1 MVSFFLCPLK
11 ICSIFT
17 IKNTSKIA
25 KVTTHNFK
33 KGKINMIFRTN
44 KITNY
49 TKIDN
54 RYLEDKSISLKAKGL
69 LTLMLS
75 LPNDWKFNING
86 LCLLCKESKN
96 AVNSAIIGVKDILKD
111 NIENVIKELK
121 DNKYLE
127 VEKTYDESGR
137 FIYEYIIYEYPDNP
151 TGNLD
156 LP

>member
-17 IKNTSKIA
+17 MRNASKIA
-25 KVTTHNFK
+25 KVATHNFK

-54 RYLEDKSISLKAKGL
+54 RYLEDKNISLKAKGL

-75 LPNDWKFNING
+75 LPDNWKFNVNG

-96 AVNSAIIGVKDILKD
+96 AVNNA
-111 NIENVIKELK
+111 IKELK

-127 VEKTYDESGR
+127 VEKTFDESGR
-137 FIYEYIIYEYPDNP
+137 FIYVYIIYEYPDDP
-151 TGNLD
+151 KGHLD

>member
-1 MVSFFLCPLK
+1 
-11 ICSIFT
+11 
-17 IKNTSKIA
+17 
-25 KVTTHNFK
+25 
-33 KGKINMIFRTN
+33 MIFRTN

-96 AVNSAIIGVKDILKD
+96 AVNSAI
-111 NIENVIKELK
+111 KELK

-137 FIYEYIIYEYPDNP
+137 FIYVYIIYEYPDDP
-151 TGNLD
+151 KGHLD

>member
-54 RYLEDKSISLKAKGL
+54 RYLEDKNISLKAKGL

-75 LPNDWKFNING
+75 LPDNWKFNVNG

-96 AVNSAIIGVKDILKD
+96 AVNSA
-111 NIENVIKELK
+111 IKELK

-137 FIYEYIIYEYPDNP
+137 FIYEYIIYEYPDDP
-151 TGNLD
+151 KGHLD

>member
-1 MVSFFLCPLK
+1 M
-11 ICSIFT
+11 
-17 IKNTSKIA
+17 KNVSKIA

-96 AVNSAIIGVKDILKD
+96 AVNSAI
-111 NIENVIKELK
+111 KELK

>member
-1 MVSFFLCPLK
+1 
-11 ICSIFT
+11 
-17 IKNTSKIA
+17 
-25 KVTTHNFK
+25 
-33 KGKINMIFRTN
+33 MIFRTN

-54 RYLEDKSISLKAKGL
+54 RYLEDKNISLKAKGL

-75 LPNDWKFNING
+75 LPDNWKFNVNG
-86 LCLLCKESKN
+86 LCFLCKESKS
-96 AVNSAIIGVKDILKD
+96 AVNNA
-111 NIENVIKELK
+111 IKELK

-137 FIYEYIIYEYPDNP
+137 FIYVYIIYEYPDDP
-151 TGNLD
+151 KGHLD

>member
-1 MVSFFLCPLK
+1 M
-11 ICSIFT
+11 
-17 IKNTSKIA
+17 KNVSKIA
-25 KVTTHNFK
+25 KVATHNFK

-54 RYLEDKSISLKAKGL
+54 RYLEDKNISLKAKGL

-75 LPNDWKFNING
+75 LPDNWKFNVNG

-96 AVNSAIIGVKDILKD
+96 AVNSA
-111 NIENVIKELK
+111 IKELK

-137 FIYEYIIYEYPDNP
+137 FIYVYIIYEYPDDP
-151 TGNLD
+151 KGHLD

>member
-17 IKNTSKIA
+17 IKNTPKIA
-25 KVTTHNFK
+25 KVATHNFK

-96 AVNSAIIGVKDILKD
+96 AVNSAI
-111 NIENVIKELK
+111 KELK

-127 VEKTYDESGR
+127 VEKTYDERGR

>member
-1 MVSFFLCPLK
+1 MVSFSLCPLK

-33 KGKINMIFRTN
+33 KGKIIMIFRTN

-54 RYLEDKSISLKAKGL
+54 RYLEDKNISLKTKGL

-75 LPNDWKFNING
+75 LPDSWKFNFNG
-86 LCLLCKESKN
+86 LCLLCK
-96 AVNSAIIGVKDILKD
+96 
-111 NIENVIKELK
+111 
-121 DNKYLE
+121 
-127 VEKTYDESGR
+127 
-137 FIYEYIIYEYPDNP
+137 
-151 TGNLD
+151 
-156 LP
+156 

>member
-25 KVTTHNFK
+25 KVATHNFK

-96 AVNSAIIGVKDILKD
+96 AVNSAI
-111 NIENVIKELK
+111 KELK

>member
-1 MVSFFLCPLK
+1 M
-11 ICSIFT
+11 
-17 IKNTSKIA
+17 KNVSKIA
-25 KVTTHNFK
+25 KVATHNFK

-54 RYLEDKSISLKAKGL
+54 RYLEDKNISLKAKGL

-75 LPNDWKFNING
+75 LPDNWKFNVNG

-96 AVNSAIIGVKDILKD
+96 AVNSA
-111 NIENVIKELK
+111 IKELK

-137 FIYEYIIYEYPDNP
+137 FIYVYIIYEYPDDSK
-151 TGNLD
+151 GHLD

>member
-1 MVSFFLCPLK
+1 MR
-11 ICSIFT
+11 
-17 IKNTSKIA
+17 NASKIA
-25 KVTTHNFK
+25 KVATHNFK
-33 KGKINMIFRTN
+33 KGEITMIFRTN

-54 RYLEDKSISLKAKGL
+54 RYLEDKNISLKAKGL

-75 LPNDWKFNING
+75 LPDNWKFNVNG

-96 AVNSAIIGVKDILKD
+96 AVNSA
-111 NIENVIKELK
+111 IKELK

-137 FIYEYIIYEYPDNP
+137 FIYVYIIYEYPDDP
-151 TGNLD
+151 KGHLD

>member
-1 MVSFFLCPLK
+1 M
-11 ICSIFT
+11 
-17 IKNTSKIA
+17 KNVSKIA
-25 KVTTHNFK
+25 KVATHNFK

-54 RYLEDKSISLKAKGL
+54 RYLEDKNISLKAKGL

-75 LPNDWKFNING
+75 LPDNWKFNVNG

-96 AVNSAIIGVKDILKD
+96 AVNSA
-111 NIENVIKELK
+111 IKELK

>member
-1 MVSFFLCPLK
+1 MVSFSLCPLK
-11 ICSIFT
+11 KCSIFT

-75 LPNDWKFNING
+75 LPDNWKFNVNG

-96 AVNSAIIGVKDILKD
+96 AVNSA
-111 NIENVIKELK
+111 IKELK